1 MSLFDDITAG
11 IEAVFGRS
19 GVAYAKT
26 PYQAK
31 NKNPKFECD
40 ACGKV
45 RVLATWEHGGD
56 TMHWCY
62 KCADAMFGHT
72 YNSSKLSR
80 REFYG
85 RIYNGS
91 CRYILCAMFHS
102 VEGVR

>member
-11 IEAVFGRS
+11 LDAVFNRRNGTAVTKSHYTAKGR
-19 GVAYAKT
+19 
-26 PYQAK
+26 
-31 NKNPKFECD
+31 NPKHECD
-40 ACGKV
+40 ACGKI

-62 KCADAMFGHT
+62 NCSDSMFGHT

-85 RIYNGS
+85 RIYNG
-91 CRYILCAMFHS
+91 
-102 VEGVR
+102 

>member
-11 IEAVFGRS
+11 LEAVFGKS
-19 GVAYAKT
+19 KVVSIGMGVDR
-26 PYQAK
+26 
-31 NKNPKFECD
+31 NPKFECD
-40 ACGKV
+40 ACDRV

-85 RIYNGS
+85 RIYNG
-91 CRYILCAMFHS
+91 
-102 VEGVR
+102 